1 MSDETNDTA
10 APAKPAA
17 PVTPPKRSRVWK
29 WIGIPVALIVIVPAM
44 IFALWAFIALSYT
57 YSSGDRAGYVQ
68 KFSKK
73 GWICKTWEGE
83 LSMVNLPGQA
93 QERWYFTVRNDSIAQ
108 LLTNSLGNR
117 VTLTYEEHRGIPT
130 SCFGDTPYFVTGI
143 KTIAPAP
150 ASMGTP

>member
-10 APAKPAA
+10 TPGSPA
-17 PVTPPKRSRVWK
+17 PKRSRMWK
-29 WIGIPVALIVIVPAM
+29 WIGIPVGLILIVPAI

-93 QERWYFTVRNDSIAQ
+93 QERWYFTVRNDSIAE

-130 SCFGDTPYFVTGI
+130 SCFGDTPYFVTGV
-143 KTIAPAP
+143 KTISAAPSP
-150 ASMGTP
+150 MGTP

>member
-1 MSDETNDTA
+1 MSDEPNAT
-10 APAKPAA
+10 
-17 PVTPPKRSRVWK
+17 PVNEPPKRSRLWR
-29 WIGIPVALIVIVPAM
+29 WIGIPAALLVVIPLAV
-44 IFALWAFIALSYT
+44 FGLWAFIALSYT

-93 QERWYFTVRNDSIAQ
+93 QERWFFTVRNDSIAD
-108 LLTNSLGNR
+108 LLTSSLGNR

-130 SCFGDTPYFVTGI
+130 SCFGDTPYFVTGVKEI
-143 KTIAPAP
+143 SPP
-150 ASMGTP
+150 PSPMGTP